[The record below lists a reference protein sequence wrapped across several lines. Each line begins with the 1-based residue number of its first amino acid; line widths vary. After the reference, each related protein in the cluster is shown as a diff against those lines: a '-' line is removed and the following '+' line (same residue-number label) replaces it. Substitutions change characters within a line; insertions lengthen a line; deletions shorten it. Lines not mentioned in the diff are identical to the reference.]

1 MFVRISNSPRDYA
14 WGSEGKI
21 SALFGRRSSARE
33 AELWLGTHE
42 GSPARTTDG
51 RTLGAVLDAAG
62 VPHPPFLLKVLAA
75 GSPLSLQA
83 HPTTEQAEAGYARE
97 NAAGIPLDAPHRS
110 YRDPF
115 AKPEIIV
122 AITEFE
128 ALCGLRSVAQAQQLV
143 RAVTAVDDRAE
154 PLLARLDES
163 MESAVAWL
171 LSGDEA
177 VAGVVAAVS
186 AAITILSREDSG
198 AADTVRRLTAHYPAD
213 PGIVVGGLLLNRVTL
228 APDEA
233 LFLPAG
239 NLHAYLEGVG
249 IELMGPSD
257 NVMRAGLTQKHIDV
271 DELMSIADFSPLP
284 EPRMT
289 RGTIPGALRYSP
301 DAPFELRRIHG
312 EHAPGVAACGI
323 LIAVEPTTVT
333 LTDGVEELA
342 GGEAAYIDT
351 AEGVSIASD
360 SAWLALAQ

>member
-14 WGSEGKI
+14 WGSDGRI
-21 SALFGRRSSARE
+21 SALFGQRSSARE

-42 GSPARTTDG
+42 GSPARVADG
-51 RTLGAVLDAAG
+51 RTLGVVLDEAE

-83 HPTTEQAEAGYARE
+83 HPTAEQAEAGYERE

-122 AITEFE
+122 AVTEFE
-128 ALCGLRSVAQAQQLV
+128 ALCGLRSIAQAQQLL
-143 RAVTAVDDRAE
+143 RAVTAVDAGAE
-154 PLLARLDES
+154 PLLERLDTS

-171 LSGDEA
+171 LSGDDA
-177 VAGVVAAVS
+177 VAGVVAAVTG
-186 AAITILSREDSG
+186 AVTILSREDAG
-198 AADTVRRLTAHYPAD
+198 AGDTVRRLAEHYPGD
-213 PGIVVGGLLLNRVTL
+213 PGIVVGGLLMNRVTL

-284 EPRMT
+284 EPRMA
-289 RGTIPGALRYSP
+289 RGTLAGALQYSP

-323 LIAVEPTTVT
+323 LIAVAPTTVT
-333 LTDGVEELA
+333 LADGVEELA
-342 GGEAAYIDT
+342 AGESAFIDNV
-351 AEGVSIASD
+351 EGVAIVSE